1 MKDIISQQIK
11 SALMF
16 YKQETAI
23 VTITNDNPAIFVKMN
38 DGAAERIA
46 GEKLVPI
53 SLSPMLYKSTYG
65 AILRILFSVG
75 DYESDTYLFTSV
87 TEDVAVAMKL
97 HTSATMDFH
106 ICNMSALYMGTKR
119 INIGEG
125 TRYSVLELM
134 TEAARHNFNL
144 HVLNPT
150 LALQEMLDYLDSV

>member
-11 SALMF
+11 SALLF
-16 YKQETAI
+16 YKEETAI
-23 VTITNDNPAIFVKMN
+23 AMITNDNPAIFVKMN
-38 DGAAERIA
+38 NEDAKRIA
-46 GEKLVPI
+46 GEKIVPI

-87 TEDVAVAMKL
+87 PEDVAVAMKL
-97 HTSATMDFH
+97 HTSDTMDFH

-125 TRYSVLELM
+125 TRYLVLGLM
-134 TEAARHNFNL
+134 TEATHYNFNL

-150 LALQEMLDYLDSV
+150 LALKEMLDYLDSV